1 MKIGTRGSDLALAQA
16 NVIVEAITK
25 ELKVKSEIIVIKT
38 RGDRIIDRPLRELEG
53 RGYFTK
59 EIEDALL
66 DGRID
71 VAVHSFKDMP
81 SKMPEGLV
89 VAAVTER
96 ENPCDL
102 LIIKPEAY
110 SDNLAHSI
118 SSPPVSGVGGKS
130 SIIPL
135 RRGSSVGT
143 SSVRR
148 SVQLKSMR
156 PDLEIIDL
164 RGNVPTRLRK
174 LADGQYDAVMIA
186 QAGVNRLRIELTQF
200 RTTMI
205 DPTRFVP
212 AAGQGA
218 LVVQMREDDPHLDD
232 LRAILHHE
240 TTGQATSLERK
251 VMDRFGGGCGLP
263 LGVYARS
270 TGIDWEI
277 HGFWGGDP
285 EQPVWGSVRG
295 FSDDNLVEALFCKL
309 HVLNK

>member
-16 NVIVEAITK
+16 NVIVEAITDK
-25 ELKVKSEIIVIKT
+25 LDVTPEVIVIKT
-38 RGDRIIDRPLRELEG
+38 RGDRIIDRPLRELERWG
-53 RGYFTK
+53 FFTK

-71 VAVHSFKDMP
+71 AAVHSFKDMP

-96 ENPCDL
+96 ENPGDL

-118 SSPPVSGVGGKS
+118 SSPPVSGVGEKS
-130 SIIPL
+130 SIIHL
-135 RRGSSVGT
+135 RRGARVGT

-156 PDLEIIDL
+156 SDLEIIDL

-174 LADGQYDAVMIA
+174 LADGQYDVVMIA
-186 QAGVNRLRIELTQF
+186 QAGVNRLKVDLTQF
-200 RTTMI
+200 RAIMI

-218 LVVQMREDDPHLDD
+218 LVVQVRENDPRLDD
-232 LRAILHHE
+232 VAAILNHE
-240 TTGQATSLERK
+240 TTEQATSLERK

-263 LGVYARS
+263 LGVYARP

-285 EQPVWGSVRG
+285 EQPVWASVRG
-295 FSDDNLVEALFCKL
+295 FPDDNLVEKLFRKL
-309 HVLNK
+309 RVSNK